1 MKSYFMVLDIQ
12 KNPLKCKLLQ
22 ELKRNSKSV
31 AFGRGGSSPP
41 TGTILND
48 KASTKV
54 GAFSYLRLSHYYPT
68 SLHVTQIAVIKATLE
83 PRRFIQCFGL
93 KFIPIKDF

>member
-31 AFGRGGSSPP
+31 AFGRGGSSLP
-41 TGTILND
+41 TGTIHR
-48 KASTKV
+48 KV
-54 GAFSYLRLSHYYPT
+54 AF
-68 SLHVTQIAVIKATLE
+68 IAAF
-83 PRRFIQCFGL
+83 RRFRCL
-93 KFIPIKDF
+93 KMFYFSGAYLKTPFLLSSLFSLQ

>member
-41 TGTILND
+41 TGTIHR
-48 KASTKV
+48 KV
-54 GAFSYLRLSHYYPT
+54 AF
-68 SLHVTQIAVIKATLE
+68 IAAF
-83 PRRFIQCFGL
+83 RRFGPPKISSIVRFPIQL
-93 KFIPIKDF
+93 AQQILWKLVVYSDY